1 MEVEAFIIGLPAA
14 SGAASL
20 SNQEFIDCF
29 QKMEP
34 GTQFGLTLYSLD
46 GTTPD
51 LVDNPWVYRCLL
63 IDRANNQLKFYN
75 IASGNW
81 EAASL
86 GSVTSASQITDGII
100 TAAKLSNSDGGNFK
114 ILRLNGTN
122 APEWAALATILSADS
137 VPLSAINRA
146 TAAEGGVLRYV
157 GGQTIWDTLANL
169 ASAVIGIITSYDIQ
183 KLSNKINSAI
193 LTVNSSGVAE
203 WQTFAT
209 FLGTTIPAGSIAAAK
224 IDSSAATDLDVLG
237 KKDGVTKFFASP
249 FSKSEVIVDGSTLPA
264 GGGANPNVLRTYT
277 HTLGVVPKHIEIRF
291 RCVTPE
297 HGYAAGDEVSFSAV
311 GWSSG
316 VPSFIPFG
324 HVSANTT
331 QIDMIIRSAGGNFY
345 TNFYSKASPPVSN
358 TMTNTNW
365 RLVFYLYA

>member
-63 IDRANNQLKFYN
+63 IDRNANQIKIYN

-81 EAASL
+81 EAVSL

-100 TAAKLSNSDGGNFK
+100 TVAKLSNSGGGNFK
-114 ILRLNGTN
+114 ILRLNGSN
-122 APEWAALATILSADS
+122 APEWAALATILGADT
-137 VPLSAINRA
+137 VPLAAINRS

-183 KLSNKINSAI
+183 KLSGKINSAI
-193 LTVNSSGVAE
+193 LTVNGSGVAE

-209 FLGTTIPAGSIAAAK
+209 FLGTTIPAGSIDVAK
-224 IDSSAATDLDVLG
+224 IKADSATDGQYIKRVSGTPAWADPFPF
-237 KKDGVTKFFASP
+237 TKYQRVVS
-249 FSKSEVIVDGSTLPA
+249 GSALPA
-264 GGGANPNVLRTYT
+264 AGANATIAVT
-277 HTLGVVPKHIEIRF
+277 HTLGILPKLAIAKLVCTSAESIYAVGDELNLECLGDVNPACAIH
-291 RCVTPE
+291 CVTGTPPVTVNVAFSSS
-297 HGYAAGDEVSFSAV
+297 AA
-311 GWSSG
+311 
-316 VPSFIPFG
+316 
-324 HVSANTT
+324 
-331 QIDMIIRSAGGNFY
+331 NFY
-345 TNFYSKASPPVSN
+345 RIASGSSVVTITPAKWS
-358 TMTNTNW
+358 
-365 RLVFYLYA
+365 LVLYLYA